1 MTTTQTHEVTRLLL
15 DWRNG
20 DEGALERL
28 TPLVYAEL
36 RRLARR
42 YMRGEREGH
51 TLDGTALVHE
61 AYIRLAGGGGPE
73 WQNRAHFYG
82 VAARLMRQILVEHAR
97 RHQADKRGGGER
109 AAVLEESAVLT
120 PARAA
125 GLVALDEALQA
136 LARLDPRKS
145 RIVELRYFGGLSVE
159 EIGEVEG
166 LSVAT
171 VRRQMRMAEAW
182 LHREMSQSDK

>member
-61 AYIRLAGGGGPE
+61 AYLRLAGGGGPE
-73 WQNRAHFYG
+73 WQNRAHFFG

-97 RHQADKRGGGER
+97 RHHADKRGGGER
-109 AAVLEESAVLT
+109 AVPLEESAIFT

-145 RIVELRYFGGLSVE
+145 RIVELRYFGGLQIE
-159 EIGEVEG
+159 EIGEVER

-182 LHREMSQSDK
+182 LHREMSQGDK

>member
-73 WQNRAHFYG
+73 WQNRAHFFG

-97 RHQADKRGGGER
+97 RHNADKRGGGER
-109 AAVLEESAVLT
+109 AVSLEESAIFT

-145 RIVELRYFGGLSVE
+145 RIVELRYFGGLQIE
-159 EIGEVEG
+159 EIGEVER

-182 LHREMSQSDK
+182 LHREMSRE

>member
-20 DEGALERL
+20 DEAALERL

-97 RHQADKRGGGER
+97 RHHADKRGGGER

-136 LARLDPRKS
+136 LAQLDPRKS
-145 RIVELRYFGGLSVE
+145 RIVELRYFGGLQIE
-159 EIGEVEG
+159 EIGEVER

-182 LHREMSQSDK
+182 LHREMERT